1 MKFGIENYFIIKF
14 VKIKFLG
21 RDFFMKNAQ
30 TKGREIFESWPV
42 PKALFELALPMIFG
56 QLIILIYSLADT
68 FYIGRTNNPLMVAGV
83 SLLLPVF
90 NISISFANLF
100 GIGGGTLISRLMGA
114 GRDDEAKKV
123 SAFCFYM
130 TIIAAGLF
138 SLLMYV
144 FMKPA
149 LILFGASN
157 DTLIFAE
164 QYTFCVIVIGAVPT
178 ILAMTLSNFLRSVG
192 YAKQAGFGVSM
203 GGIIN
208 IGLDPLFM
216 FVLMPEGDEVLG
228 AGIATMLSNV
238 ITCSY
243 FLVMIYKVRNS
254 SVLSLSVKN
263 ILPPKKNIY
272 SVFAVGVP
280 AAIAV
285 FLFDLTYIII
295 DKLAAGHGDIPLAA
309 VGIVLK
315 AERLPLNIG
324 IGLCQGMMPLA
335 AYNYSAGNFERM
347 KEVVNYSRKVGIIL
361 GFASVLMYEIFAPFI
376 MKIFIADVQTVELG
390 THFLRARSLATP
402 FMFMC
407 FHLVNFF
414 QAVGYGG
421 KALALGSSRWIVFN
435 IPLLFIMNYIFG
447 MYGIVWTQ
455 VVADIMMT
463 IVSILVYKNFE
474 RKVVLDNKIE
484 IRD

>member
-1 MKFGIENYFIIKF
+1 MKDN
-14 VKIKFLG
+14 
-21 RDFFMKNAQ
+21 RNN
-30 TKGREIFESWPV
+30 REIFETWPV

-100 GIGGGTLISRLMGA
+100 GVGGGTLISRLMGA

-123 SAFCFYM
+123 SSFCFYIA
-130 TIIAAGLF
+130 IITAGLF
-138 SLLMYV
+138 SF
-144 FMKPA
+144 FMFIFMEPA
-149 LILFGASN
+149 LKLLGASS
-157 DTLIFAE
+157 DTFIFAE

-178 ILAMTLSNFLRSVG
+178 ILSMTLSNFLRSTG

-216 FVLMPEGDEVLG
+216 FVIMPEGLEVLG

-238 ITCSY
+238 IICLY
-243 FLVMIYKVRNS
+243 FLMIIYKFRNS
-254 SVLSLSVKN
+254 NIISLSIKN
-263 ILPPKKNIY
+263 ILPPLKNIY

-280 AAIAV
+280 AAVAV

-295 DKLAAGHGDIPLAA
+295 DKLAAGYGDIPLAA

-324 IGLCQGMMPLA
+324 IGLCMGMMPLA

-347 KEVVNYSRKVGIIL
+347 REVVNYSRKAGII
-361 GFASVLMYEIFAPFI
+361 FAFLSVAMYEIFAPLI
-376 MKIFIADVQTVELG
+376 MKIFINDVQTVELG
-390 THFLRARSLATP
+390 TNFLRARSLATP

-414 QAVGYGG
+414 QAVGHGD
-421 KALALGSSRWIVFN
+421 KALFLGSARWVVFN

-455 VVADIMMT
+455 VLADILMT
-463 IVSILVYKNFE
+463 LVSVFIYKNFE
-474 RKVVLDNKIE
+474 RKIIFKQS
-484 IRD
+484 

>member
-1 MKFGIENYFIIKF
+1 M
-14 VKIKFLG
+14 
-21 RDFFMKNAQ
+21 
-30 TKGREIFESWPV
+30 TKTHNDNRKIFESWPV

-114 GRDDEAKKV
+114 GRDDEAKKI
-123 SAFCFYM
+123 SSFCFYM

-138 SLLMYV
+138 SLLMFI
-144 FMKPA
+144 FMEPA
-149 LILFGASN
+149 LKLFGASS

-164 QYTFCVIVIGAVPT
+164 QYTYCVIVIGAIPT
-178 ILAMTLSNFLRSVG
+178 ILAMTLSNFLRSTG

-208 IGLDPLFM
+208 IFLDPLFM
-216 FVLMPEGDEVLG
+216 FVLMPKGYEVLG

-238 ITCSY
+238 IICAY
-243 FLVMIYKVRNS
+243 FLVMIYKLRNV
-254 SVLSLSVKN
+254 SVLSLSIKN
-263 ILPPKKNIY
+263 IAPPRKNIY
-272 SVFAVGVP
+272 SIFSVGVP
-280 AAIAV
+280 AAIAT

-295 DKLAAGHGDIPLAA
+295 DRLAAGHGDIPLAA

-315 AERLPLNIG
+315 AERLPLSIG

-335 AYNYSAGNFERM
+335 AYNYSSGNFDRM
-347 KEVVNYSRKVGIIL
+347 REVVSFSRKVGIIF
-361 GFASVLMYEIFAPFI
+361 GFASVAMYEIFSPFI
-376 MKIFIADVQTVELG
+376 MRIFIADAQTVALG
-390 THFLRARSLATP
+390 TDFLRARTLATP

-414 QAVGYGG
+414 QAVGHGD
-421 KALALGSSRWIVFN
+421 KALYLGAARWVVFN

-447 MYGIVWTQ
+447 VYGIVWTQ
-455 VVADIMMT
+455 VVADILMT
-463 IVSILVYKNFE
+463 IVSLVVYKNFE
-474 RKVVLDNKIE
+474 KKIK
-484 IRD
+484 I

>member
-1 MKFGIENYFIIKF
+1 MN
-14 VKIKFLG
+14 
-21 RDFFMKNAQ
+21 KNQ
-30 TKGREIFESWPV
+30 TNNRAIFETWPV
-42 PKALFELALPMIFG
+42 PKALTELALPMIFG

-138 SLLMYV
+138 SLIIFI
-144 FMKPA
+144 FMEQA
-149 LILFGASN
+149 LRLFGASD
-157 DTLIFAE
+157 DTFIYAE
-164 QYTFCVIVIGAVPT
+164 QYTYCVIVIGAVPT
-178 ILAMTLSNFLRSVG
+178 ILAMTLSNFLRSTG
-192 YAKQAGFGVSM
+192 YSKQAGFGVSM

-208 IGLDPLFM
+208 IFLDPLFM
-216 FVLMPEGDEVLG
+216 FVLMPKGYEVLG

-238 ITCSY
+238 IICSY
-243 FLVMIYKVRNS
+243 FLITIYKLRGS
-254 SVLSLSVKN
+254 SILSLSIKN
-263 ILPPKKNIY
+263 IRPPRKNIY
-272 SVFAVGVP
+272 SIFAVGVP

-295 DKLAAGHGDIPLAA
+295 DRLAAGHGDIPLAA

-335 AYNYSAGNFERM
+335 AYNYSSGNFNRM
-347 KEVVNYSRKVGIIL
+347 REVVNYSRKVGLIF
-361 GFASVLMYEIFAPFI
+361 GFASVVLYEIFAPFI
-376 MKIFIADVQTVELG
+376 MRIFIADVQTIELG
-390 THFLRARSLATP
+390 THFLRARTLATP
-402 FMFMC
+402 FMFIC

-414 QAVGYGG
+414 QAVGHGD
-421 KALALGSSRWIVFN
+421 KALNLGAARWVIFN

-455 VVADIMMT
+455 VLADILMS
-463 IVSILVYKNFE
+463 IVSIIVYKKFL
-474 RKVVLDNKIE
+474 R
-484 IRD
+484 IRS

>member
-1 MKFGIENYFIIKF
+1 MK
-14 VKIKFLG
+14 
-21 RDFFMKNAQ
+21 KNPVVSRA
-30 TKGREIFESWPV
+30 IFETWPV
-42 PKALFELALPMIFG
+42 PKALTELALPMIFG

-114 GRDDEAKKV
+114 GRDDEAKKI

-130 TIIAAGLF
+130 TIIVAGLF
-138 SLLMYV
+138 SLLIFI
-144 FMKPA
+144 FMEPA
-149 LILFGASN
+149 LRLFGASD

-164 QYTFCVIVIGAVPT
+164 QYTCCVIVIGAVPT
-178 ILAMTLSNFLRSVG
+178 ILAMTLSNFLRSTG
-192 YAKQAGFGVSM
+192 YSKQAGFGISM

-208 IGLDPLFM
+208 IFLDPLFM
-216 FVLMPEGDEVLG
+216 FVLMPQGYEVLG

-238 ITCSY
+238 IICSY
-243 FLVMIYKVRNS
+243 FLMTMYKLRRV
-254 SVLSLSVKN
+254 SVLSLSLKN
-263 ILPPKKNIY
+263 IAPPRKNIY
-272 SVFAVGVP
+272 SIFSVGVP

-295 DKLAAGHGDIPLAA
+295 DRLAAGHGDIPLAA

-324 IGLCQGMMPLA
+324 IGICQGMMPLA
-335 AYNYSAGNFERM
+335 AYNYSSRNFERM
-347 KEVVNYSRKVGIIL
+347 REVLNFSRKVGIIF
-361 GFASVLMYEIFAPFI
+361 GFASVAMYEIFAPYI
-376 MKIFIADVQTVELG
+376 MRIFIADAQTVALG
-390 THFLRARSLATP
+390 TDFLRARTLATP

-414 QAVGYGG
+414 QAVGHGD
-421 KALALGSSRWIVFN
+421 KALFLGTARWVVFN
-435 IPLLFIMNYIFG
+435 IPLLFLMNYAFG

-455 VVADIMMT
+455 IAADILMT
-463 IVSILVYKNFE
+463 IVSLITYKKFE
-474 RKVVLDNKIE
+474 AMI
-484 IRD
+484 